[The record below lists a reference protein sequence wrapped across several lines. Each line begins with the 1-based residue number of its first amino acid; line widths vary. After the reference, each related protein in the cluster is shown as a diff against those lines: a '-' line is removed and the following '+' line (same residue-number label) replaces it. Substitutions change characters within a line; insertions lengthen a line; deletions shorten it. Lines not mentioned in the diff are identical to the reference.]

1 VRRLID
7 LFRGAFLA
15 GGGRPVALLI
25 LAVLTTLSHLSE
37 APPLSGDHQEMG
49 SRLLGAMTQP
59 FRAGRE
65 YLFDRYQQLAP
76 RVRKAQ
82 PVTIVE
88 IDEASLKR
96 FGQWPWPRTRLA
108 DLIDA
113 INFLQ
118 PAAIGLDMYM
128 PEPDAT
134 SPAQVAATLPLEQ
147 KALADRLRALPS
159 HESRLAASLRAA
171 PSVLGAAGFDFAA
184 QTTVDRPTC
193 GISPG
198 CSPACRSC
206 RRQPTARRCCRSAW
220 RSPSCAGFRC

>member
-147 KALADRLRALPS
+147 KALADRLRARCPATNRGLP
-159 HESRLAASLRAA
+159 RRCA
-171 PSVLGAAGFDFAA
+171 PH
-184 QTTVDRPTC
+184 
-193 GISPG
+193 
-198 CSPACRSC
+198 PACSAPPGSTLP
-206 RRQPTARRCCRSAW
+206 RRPPSTACARHRC
-220 RSPSCAGFRC
+220 